1 MVQVDP
7 HKDAFDRVKELET
20 TQVSYVIDETP
31 CKACPLWETSVDR
44 NNTVRRSR
52 VYGKGLSIS
61 GMMVYGEG
69 LGNDEIIIGQPFV
82 GEAGQLKDRIFKE
95 VGLMPEN
102 DYTTNVVRCRP
113 PNNRAPKVSEQK
125 ACMGEHAKK
134 DYPSTPPKLIL
145 IMGAVAL
152 KAVLN
157 MQKIT
162 EKRGVFYDIEF
173 NEHKTKAFVTFHPAA
188 VLRKPELYD
197 TVKNDLQ
204 KVRDYLDSLEG
215 KVSTTEKVELPKITK
230 EFINSK
236 ESFFK
241 NMKYL
246 ANLDK
251 IFITDDIETDG
262 LVFFQNEIVSN
273 AFTYKD
279 PADGQLKSVGFL
291 TRYKEGWWHAN
302 LKDPE
307 IKKALNEVVTK
318 HLFGFQYGDFDCK
331 FWWKNGYH
339 INYCLDTLD
348 QHLLLDENSPQGL
361 KFFVTRYL
369 SEGAGYQHKI
379 QDETGGGAH
388 IHEASPQT
396 LLDYNMDDT
405 GYTYQLAE
413 LFEGLLVKDK
423 MSDFYYD
430 HAFPLRKTLTRM
442 SYRGILMDRGRIMD
456 LSDKYRVQVKK
467 LTSDLYDAVGQKF
480 KWSSTAQLVKV
491 LYKDLG
497 LPIVKRTDKGSPSTD
512 KETLELLQ
520 GQHKAVSLIVDLR
533 HKCKMLSTYLDGKVD
548 DESKPG
554 KGMLHYLDDNDRV
567 HCSFLTHGTT
577 SGRLASRDPSLL
589 NIPRDPEFRGC
600 FLAPPGWKFI
610 DNDYS
615 QAELVV
621 LGFLSQDPAFM
632 KAVMSEDLHQK
643 VLETILSRGG
653 TAVARILKM
662 SPKDQRNIAK
672 AVNFRKAYRGGSAG
686 LAGQLGM
693 DPADTEAWYREW
705 DEAFPLIPLYFQ
717 KQENEWRA
725 TNIVEGIWGRR
736 RHFPPAFK
744 EETEAYY
751 DRLAVNFPCQ
761 NGVAD
766 TTNRSLFLLDQSLEK
781 IYGWNP
787 DIVYKVPGAVLAV
800 HDNVIVEAPDD
811 DVEDIQKLLYQVMT
825 IPLPKIGVSLKI
837 DSTVTQR
844 WGGD

>member
-1 MVQVDP
+1 MTENE
-7 HKDAFDRVKELET
+7 KELNT
-20 TQVSYVIDETP
+20 TDLVYVIDETP
-31 CKACPLWETSVDR
+31 CKVCPLWETSVDKR
-44 NNTVRRSR
+44 GTVRRSR
-52 VYGKGLSIS
+52 IYGKGFGRS
-61 GMMVYGEG
+61 GLLTYGEA
-69 LGNDEIIIGQPFV
+69 LGNDEIIVGQVFV
-82 GEAGQLKDRIFKE
+82 GEAGQLKDRLFRE
-95 VGLMPEN
+95 VGLMPEE

-113 PNNRAPKVSEQK
+113 PNNRTPNVSEQK
-125 ACMGEHAKK
+125 ACMAEHIAK
-134 DYPSTPPKLIL
+134 DYPKVPPKLIL
-145 IMGAVAL
+145 CLGAVAL
-152 KAVLN
+152 KAILG

-162 EKRGVFYDIEF
+162 EKRGVFYDTEF
-173 NEHKTKAFVTFHPAA
+173 NGHPVKVFVTFHPAA
-188 VLRKPELYD
+188 ILRRPELYD
-197 TVKNDLQ
+197 TVKSDLQ
-204 KVRDYLDSLEG
+204 KVRDYLNSLEN
-215 KVSTTEKVELPKITK
+215 KQLLTNKPTLPKITK

-236 ESFFK
+236 ESFL
-241 NMKYL
+241 NCMKYL
-246 ANLDK
+246 AMLDE

-279 PADGQLKSVGFL
+279 PANGQLKSVGFL

-302 LKDPE
+302 LQDPE
-307 IKKALNEVVTK
+307 IKTALTAVLTK
-318 HLFGFQYGDFDCK
+318 HMFGFQYGDFDCK

-348 QHLLLDENSPQGL
+348 QHLLLDENSSQGL

-369 SEGAGYQHKI
+369 SEGAGYQHRI

-388 IHEASPQT
+388 IHKASPQT

-405 GYTYQLAE
+405 GYTYQLAQ

-423 MSDFYYD
+423 LSNFYHD

-442 SYRGILMDRGRIMD
+442 SYRGILMDRDRILD
-456 LSDKYRVQVKK
+456 LSNKYRVEVKK
-467 LTSDLYDAVGQKF
+467 LTGDLYDAVGQEF
-480 KWSSTAQLVKV
+480 KWSSIAQLVKV

-497 LPIVKRTDKGSPSTD
+497 LNIVKRTDKGAPSTD
-512 KETLELLQ
+512 KETLEILKEY
-520 GQHKAVSLIVDLR
+520 HPCISMIIDLR

-548 DESKPG
+548 DDAKPG
-554 KGMLHYLDDNDRV
+554 RGMLQFLDDNNRV

-577 SGRLASRDPSLL
+577 SGRLATRDPSLL

-615 QAELVV
+615 QAELVL

-643 VLETILSRGG
+643 VLETILARGG

-672 AVNFRKAYRGGSAG
+672 AVNFRKAYRGGSVG

-717 KQENEWRA
+717 KQENEWRT
-725 TNIVEGIWGRR
+725 TNIVEGIWGRK

-787 DIVYKVPGAVLAV
+787 DIVHKIPGAVLAV

-811 DVEDIQKLLYQVMT
+811 DVEDIQKLLHQIMT
-825 IPLPKIGVSLKI
+825 IPLPKIDISLKI
-837 DSTVTQR
+837 DSTVSQR

>member
-1 MVQVDP
+1 MTEPEQ
-7 HKDAFDRVKELET
+7 ELKT
-20 TQVSYVIDETP
+20 TQESYVVDETP
-31 CKACPLWETSVDR
+31 CKVCPLWETSIDK
-44 NNTVRRSR
+44 NKTVRRSAI
-52 VYGKGLSIS
+52 YGKGTGIS

-69 LGNDEIIIGQPFV
+69 LGNDEIIVGQPFV
-82 GEAGQLKDRIFKE
+82 GDAGQLKDRMFRE

-113 PNNRAPKVSEQK
+113 PGNRTPKVSEQK
-125 ACMGEHAKK
+125 ACMGEHAAK

-145 IMGAVAL
+145 VMGAVAL
-152 KAVLN
+152 KAVLG

-162 EKRGVFYDIEF
+162 EKRGCFYDTEF
-173 NEHKTKAFVTFHPAA
+173 NGNPVKVFVTFHPAA

-197 TVKNDLQ
+197 TVKVDLK
-204 KVRDYLDSLEG
+204 KVRDYLDSLEN
-215 KVSTTEKVELPKITK
+215 KQPSTLQTQLPKITK

-236 ESFFK
+236 ESFLK
-241 NMKYL
+241 IMKYL
-246 ANLDK
+246 ADLDE

-262 LVFFQNEIVSN
+262 LTFFKNDIVSN

-291 TRYKEGWWHAN
+291 TRVKEGWWHAD
-302 LKDPE
+302 LQDPE
-307 IKKALNEVVTK
+307 IKTVLTAVLTK
-318 HLFGFQYGDFDCK
+318 HMFGFQYGDFDCK

-339 INYCLDTLD
+339 VNYCLDTLD
-348 QHLLLDENSPQGL
+348 QHLLLDENSAQGL

-369 SEGAGYQHKI
+369 SEGAGYQHEI
-379 QDETGGGAH
+379 IDQTGGGGH
-388 IHEASPQT
+388 LHEASPQM

-405 GYTYQLAE
+405 GYTYKLAE
-413 LFEGLLVKDK
+413 LFGQKLIEVGL
-423 MSDFYYD
+423 SDFYYD
-430 HAFPLRKTLTRM
+430 HGFPLRKTLTRM
-442 SYRGILMDRGRIMD
+442 SYRGILMDRDRILD
-456 LSDKYRVQVKK
+456 LSNKYRAEVKQ
-467 LTSDLYDAVGQKF
+467 LTGDLFDSVNQKF

-497 LPIVKRTDKGSPSTD
+497 LAIVKRTTKGAPSTD

-520 GQHKAVSLIVDLR
+520 GQHPAVGLVIHLR

-548 DESKPG
+548 DDSKPG
-554 KGMLHYLDDNDRV
+554 RGMLQFLDDNNRV

-589 NIPRDPEFRGC
+589 NIPRDVEFRGC
-600 FLAPPGWKFI
+600 FLAPEGWKFI

-615 QAELVV
+615 QAELVL
-621 LGFLSQDPAFM
+621 LGFLAQDPAFM

-705 DEAFPLIPLYFQ
+705 DEAFPMIPLYFQ
-717 KQENEWRA
+717 KQENEWR
-725 TNIVEGIWGRR
+725 TTSVVEGIWGRK

-766 TTNRSLFLLDQSLEK
+766 TTNRSLFLFDQALEN

-787 DIVYKVPGAVLAV
+787 DIVHKIPGAVLAV

-811 DVEDIQKLLYQVMT
+811 DVEDIQKLLFEVMT
-825 IPLPKIGVSLKI
+825 IPLPKIGVSLKV
-837 DSTVTQR
+837 DSKVTQR